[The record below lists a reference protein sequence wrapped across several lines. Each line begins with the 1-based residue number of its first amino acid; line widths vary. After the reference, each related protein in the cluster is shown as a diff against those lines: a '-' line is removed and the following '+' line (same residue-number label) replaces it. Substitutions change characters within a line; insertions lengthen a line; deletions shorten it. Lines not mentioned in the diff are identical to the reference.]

1 MTGDNVALCSADGWY
16 NGWGSP
22 AWLLDGESGTPSI
35 ASECHSAGAAE
46 PAGTSD
52 DWRPPMEHLSAH
64 KLMSEPGARIS
75 LEDYE
80 VVHVCYDGRADDR
93 RPDVTVGFRH
103 SSTRAITYLR
113 FTSVLFDDYH
123 GMSAFFTL
131 GDSHIMN
138 TDDRQWEA
146 RAKIEVSGYRV
157 NHWWAESVENVDAIA

>member
-1 MTGDNVALCSADGWY
+1 
-16 NGWGSP
+16 
-22 AWLLDGESGTPSI
+22 
-35 ASECHSAGAAE
+35 
-46 PAGTSD
+46 
-52 DWRPPMEHLSAH
+52 MEHLSAH

-113 FTSVLFDDYH
+113 FTGVLFDDYH
-123 GMSAFFTL
+123 GMSTFFTL

-138 TDDRQWEA
+138 TEDRQWEA

-157 NHWWAESVENVDAIA
+157 NHWWAESVEDVDSIASPAAAHSHFAQEADLEVGRWFLEPSQLHYDCRIAGSHLLPYRTHSLKGFRSGDKE